1 MPHARTRRQPGR
13 SPREWAMR
21 GGLAAAALAL
31 GYVSTT
37 ETLGYALM
45 RADPKRAYALSP
57 GDGRIAGVLAQQIA
71 STNDASPADRHRA
84 DALARGALAAEPL
97 AVTAMTAL
105 GLDAQV
111 AGNTAAAR
119 RLFVHSDAVS
129 RRELGPRLWLI
140 EDAVARGDVPGALRH
155 YDIALRTEKN
165 ARELLFPILS
175 NAVSDPAIA
184 RALVDTIAAAKPAWA
199 TPFVLN
205 LPTSGAAPQT
215 TASLFRQLMH
225 RDVHIPPEAQAG
237 VVNALFAGGAFDEAW
252 AFYKNIQPGAVR
264 AASRNADF
272 RVQPEAASPFDWKT
286 ASDNSGMTASILN
299 SADGGVLDFSSP
311 ATVGGAI
318 AEQAQVLPPGHY
330 RLAGAAQGLSGNA
343 TLAPYWQLACVDGR
357 ELGRVPMIV
366 GADGKGTFDGGI
378 EVPSTCRAQVLR
390 LVIRP
395 VSDTGGVTGQI
406 TLAALSSIGA
416 DR

>member
-1 MPHARTRRQPGR
+1 MTRAHTRRQPRR
-13 SPREWAMR
+13 SPREWLLR
-21 GGLAAAALAL
+21 GGLAAAALAI

-37 ETLGYALM
+37 ETFGYALM
-45 RADPKRAYALSP
+45 RADPERAYALSS

-71 STNDASPADRHRA
+71 STNDASTADRHRA
-84 DALARGALAAEPL
+84 DALARGALATEPL

-105 GLDAQV
+105 GLNAQV
-111 AGNTAAAR
+111 AGNTAVAR
-119 RLFVHSDAVS
+119 RIFVHSDTVS

-140 EDAVARGDVPGALRH
+140 EDAVARGDIPGALRH

-175 NAVSDPAIA
+175 NAVSDPTIA
-184 RALVDTIAAAKPAWA
+184 DALVDTMAAKPAW
-199 TPFVLN
+199 TTSFILN

-215 TASLFRQLMH
+215 TASLFRRLM
-225 RDVHIPPEAQAG
+225 RRGVPIPPEAQAG
-237 VVNALFAGGAFDEAW
+237 AVNALFAGGAFDQAW
-252 AFYKNIQPGAVR
+252 AFYKNIHPDAVR
-264 AASRNADF
+264 TASRNANF
-272 RVQPEAASPFDWKT
+272 RVQPEAASPFDWNT
-286 ASDNSGMTASILN
+286 ASDSSGMAASILN
-299 SADGGVLDFSSP
+299 SAEGGILDFSSP

-330 RLAGAAQGLSGNA
+330 RLVGAARELSGNTA
-343 TLAPYWQLACVDGR
+343 SAPYWQLVCIDGQ

-366 GADGKGTFDGGI
+366 EADGKGTFDGDL

-406 TLAALSSIGA
+406 IRAALSSIDA
-416 DR
+416 KR